1 MFHSRAP
8 LRTGIAAVGAAA
20 LLAGLAVS
28 QAGAATAATPS
39 ACGTLSAPS
48 LPKMQACIAA
58 LDPVIHMKALQKIAD
73 ENNGNRAATTSGY
86 DASVAYVAG
95 VLEKAGWDVSY
106 DEFDFF
112 VSPPPVLT
120 QISPTEVDY
129 ESVAATGTGYGSV
142 TADVVAVDTVLD
154 PPRDPVTSG
163 CEPED
168 FAAFPEGAIALV
180 QRGTCTFRQKAVN
193 AEAAGAEGVIIF
205 NQGNT
210 PEREPLFAGTLL
222 GTPDDAPLTV
232 PVVTVSFADGA
243 ALAAG
248 TVASLTIEPPVNK
261 PQVNVI
267 AELPGKNA
275 DNVVMA
281 GAHLDSVEEGPG
293 INDNGS
299 GSAALLSAAQALGNV
314 TPENTLRFAWWGA
327 EEAGLVGSSEYVD
340 GLAPEELEKIALYLN
355 FDMIA
360 SPNFIYTV
368 YDADESSFAAPVEV
382 PEGSEAIES
391 LFASYFTALRLPYDD
406 SEFSGR
412 SDYQAFINNGIPS
425 GGLFTGAEEIKTE
438 QQAAL
443 WGGTA
448 GESFDPNYHTPLDTL
463 ANYSKKSLYVNT
475 GALATALLTYA
486 YSTESVNG
494 VAGKALPI
502 PLPKP
507 APPAGTFVSGGG
519 MSLPHTSEEF

>member
-1 MFHSRAP
+1 MSRSRVP
-8 LRTGIAAVGAAA
+8 LRTGIAVIGAAA
-20 LLAGLAVS
+20 LIAGLAAAP
-28 QAGAATAATPS
+28 AGAATTSTPR
-39 ACGTLSAPS
+39 ACGALTAPS
-48 LPKMQACIAA
+48 LVKMQACIAA
-58 LDPVIHMKALQKIAD
+58 IDPANHLKALQTIANQND
-73 ENNGNRAATTSGY
+73 GNRAAATSGY

-95 VLEKAGWDVSY
+95 VLEKAGWKVSY
-106 DEFDFF
+106 DEFDYF
-112 VSPPPVLT
+112 VSPPPVLQ
-120 QISPTEVDY
+120 QISPIGASY
-129 ESVAATGTGYGSV
+129 QSVAATGTGYGSV
-142 TADVVAVDTVLD
+142 TANVVAVDTVLD

-163 CEPED
+163 CEPAD
-168 FAAFPEGAIALV
+168 FATFPEGSIALI
-180 QRGTCTFRQKAVN
+180 QRGTCTFRQKALN
-193 AEAAGAEGVIIF
+193 AEAAGAAGVIIF

-210 PEREPLFAGTLL
+210 PDREPLFGGTLL
-222 GTPDDAPLTV
+222 GTPDEAPLTV

-243 ALAAG
+243 ALAVGA
-248 TVASLTIEPPVNK
+248 TATLSIEAPVNK

-299 GSAALLSAAQALGNV
+299 GSAGLLSAAQALGKV

-327 EEAGLVGSSEYVD
+327 EEAGLVGSYSYVD
-340 GLAPEELEKIALYLN
+340 DLAPEELGKIALYLN

-360 SPNFIYTV
+360 SPNYIYAV
-368 YDADESSFAAPVEV
+368 YDADESSFEAPVEV
-382 PEGSEAIES
+382 PEGSEAIEA
-391 LFASYFTALRLPYDD
+391 LFASYFTALKLPYDD

-438 QQAAL
+438 EQAAL

-448 GESFDPNYHTPLDTL
+448 GEALDPNYHTPLDSL
-463 ANYSKKSLYVNT
+463 ANYSKKALYVNT

-486 YSTESVNG
+486 YSTETVNG
-494 VAGKALPI
+494 VAGKKLPI
-502 PLPKP
+502 PLPTP

-519 MSLPHTSEEF
+519 MDLPHTTDAF

>member
-1 MFHSRAP
+1 MFQSRAP
-8 LRTGIAAVGAAA
+8 LRTGIAALGAAA
-20 LLAGLAVS
+20 LIAAFAVAP
-28 QAGAATAATPS
+28 AGAATAAIPS

-48 LPKMQACIAA
+48 LTKMQACIASV
-58 LDPVIHMKALQKIAD
+58 DPATHLKALQKIAD
-73 ENNGNRAATTSGY
+73 ENDGNRAATTSGY

-95 VLEKAGWDVSY
+95 VLEKAGWKVSY

-112 VSPPPVLT
+112 VSPPPVLKQT
-120 QISPTEVDY
+120 SPTEADY
-129 ESVAATGTGYGSV
+129 VALEATGTGYGSV
-142 TADVVAVDTVLD
+142 TGDVVAVDTVLGL
-154 PPRDPVTSG
+154 PRDPVTSG

-168 FAAFPEGAIALV
+168 FATFPEGAIALV
-180 QRGTCTFRQKAVN
+180 QRGTCSFRQKAVN
-193 AEAAGAEGVIIF
+193 AEAAGAGGVIIF
-205 NQGNT
+205 NQGNS
-210 PEREPLFAGTLL
+210 PDREGLFSGTLL
-222 GTPDDAPLTV
+222 GTPDEAPLTI
-232 PVVTVSFADGA
+232 PVVTTSFADGE
-243 ALAAG
+243 ALSVG
-248 TVASLTIEPPVNK
+248 TTATLSIDPPVNK

-281 GAHLDSVEEGPG
+281 GAHLDSVAEGPG

-314 TPENTLRFAWWGA
+314 TPQNTLRFAWWGA
-327 EEAGLVGSSEYVD
+327 EEAGLVGSTSYVD
-340 GLAPEELEKIALYLN
+340 GLAPDQIEKIALYLN

-360 SPNFIYTV
+360 SPNFVYTV
-368 YDADESSFAAPVEV
+368 YDADESSFEAPVEV

-406 SEFSGR
+406 SEFNGR
-412 SDYQAFINNGIPS
+412 SDYEAFINNGIPS
-425 GGLFTGAEEIKTE
+425 GGLFTGAEEIKTP

-448 GESFDPNYHTPLDTL
+448 GAAFDPNYHQVGDTL
-463 ANYSKKSLYVNT
+463 ANLSKKSLYVNT

-494 VAGKALPI
+494 VTGKKLPI

-507 APPAGTFVSGGG
+507 APPAGTFVGGGG
-519 MSLPHTSEEF
+519 MSVPHTSNEF